1 MSPISIRLAATAGLI
16 AVTFFSA
23 AQAQVSD
30 SVVKIG
36 VLNDQSG
43 PYVDLAGPGAVLATQ
58 MAVEDFGGN
67 VLGAKVEVVFADHQ
81 NKPDVGSGVVR
92 RWFDQD
98 QVDAVIDVP
107 TSSVA
112 LAVQDLA
119 RQKERV
125 FLISGA
131 ASDSLS
137 GKACSP
143 FSIQTSDDTYALSVG
158 TTNAVVENG
167 GDTWFFLTADYV
179 FGHLMEEQSRK
190 LIEAK
195 GGKVLGSVR
204 HPQNTSDFASYLLQA
219 QRSGAKVI
227 GLANAG
233 NDTINAIRQAGEFG
247 LVASGQKMAGLILFS
262 SDIKALGLKAAQGL
276 MLSESF
282 YWDMNPKTREFSLRF
297 QKRFGG
303 KMPTREQATAYATT
317 LHYLKAIKAAG
328 TDKADV
334 VVKAMKA
341 TPMEFFGATGQIR
354 ADGRFIHD
362 LTLYQVKSPEE
373 STGEWDIY
381 KPLRTIKGEDAFVPL
396 EKSECPLVR
405 S

>member
-1 MSPISIRLAATAGLI
+1 MKMRKTFLALCWLVAA
-16 AVTFFSA
+16 SEMP

-30 SVVKIG
+30 GIVKIG

-43 PYVDLAGPGAVLATQ
+43 PYVDLAGPGSVLATQ
-58 MAVEDFGGN
+58 MAAEDFGGN
-67 VLGAKVEVVFADHQ
+67 VNGAKIEVVVADHQ
-81 NKPDVGSGVVR
+81 NKPDVGSAIVR
-92 RWFDQD
+92 RWLDEQ
-98 QVDAVIDVP
+98 QVDAIIDVP

-112 LAVQDLA
+112 MAVQEIT
-119 RQKERV
+119 RQKQRV

-131 ASDSLS
+131 ASETLS

-143 FSIQTSDDTYALSVG
+143 FSIQTSDDTYALTVG
-158 TTNAVVENG
+158 TTKAIVENG

-179 FGHLMEEQSRK
+179 FGHLIEAQSRK
-190 LIEAK
+190 LIESM

-204 HPQNTSDFASYLLQA
+204 HPQNTADFASFILLARQ
-219 QRSGAKVI
+219 SGAKVL

-233 NDTINAIRQAGEFG
+233 NDTINSIRQAGEFG
-247 LVASGQKMAGLILFS
+247 LVAAGQKMAGLILFS
-262 SDIKALGLKAAQGL
+262 SDIKALGLNAAQGL
-276 MLSESF
+276 MLTESF
-282 YWDMNPKTREFSLRF
+282 YWDMNAQTRDFSLRF

-317 LHYLKAIKAAG
+317 LHYLKAIKATG

-334 VVKAMKA
+334 VVKAMKD
-341 TPMEFFGATGQIR
+341 TPMEFFGSTGKIR

-362 LTLYQVKSPEE
+362 LMLYQVKSPAE
-373 STGEWDIY
+373 SKGEWDLY

-396 EKSECPLVR
+396 DKSECPLLKR
-405 S
+405 

>member
-1 MSPISIRLAATAGLI
+1 MNGGWLLAAAAASLSLC
-16 AVTFFSA
+16 AVPA
-23 AQAQVSD
+23 ARAQVSE

-43 PYVDLAGPGAVLATQ
+43 PYADLAGQGSVVATQ
-58 MAVEDFGGN
+58 MAAEDFGGT
-67 VLGAKVEVVFADHQ
+67 VLGAKIEVVAADHQ
-81 NKPDVGSGVVR
+81 NKPDIGSVIVR
-92 RWFDQD
+92 RWIDEQK
-98 QVDAVIDVP
+98 VDAIIDVP

-112 LAVQDLA
+112 MAVQEIT

-131 ASDSLS
+131 ASEALS

-143 FSIQTSDDTYALSVG
+143 FSIQTSDDTYALTIG
-158 TTNAVVENG
+158 TTKAVVESG

-179 FGHLMEEQSRK
+179 FGHLIEAQSRK
-190 LIEAK
+190 LIESM

-204 HPQNTSDFASYLLQA
+204 HPQNTADFANFLLQA
-219 QRSGAKVI
+219 KQSGAKVL

-247 LVASGQKMAGLILFS
+247 LVAGGQKMAGLILFS
-262 SDIKALGLKAAQGL
+262 SDIKALGLDAAQGL
-276 MLSESF
+276 MLTESF
-282 YWDMNPKTREFSLRF
+282 YWDMNQQAREFSLRF

-303 KMPTREQATAYATT
+303 KMPTREQATAYATA
-317 LHYLKAIKAAG
+317 LHYLNAIKLAG
-328 TDKADV
+328 TDKADIV
-334 VVKAMKA
+334 VRTMKE
-341 TPMEFFGATGQIR
+341 TPMEFFGTTGTIR

-362 LTLYQVKSPEE
+362 LMLYQVKAPSE
-373 STGEWDIY
+373 SKGEWDLY
-381 KPLRTIKGEDAFVPL
+381 KPLQTIKGETAFVPV
-396 EKSECPLVR
+396 EKSECPLVK

>member
-1 MSPISIRLAATAGLI
+1 MKMGFAVLAAATVACLG
-16 AVTFFSA
+16 VSPA
-23 AQAQVSD
+23 AHAQVSD
-30 SVVKIG
+30 GIVKIG

-58 MAVEDFGGN
+58 MAVEDFGGKAA
-67 VLGAKVEVVFADHQ
+67 GAKIEVVYADHQ

-92 RWFDQD
+92 RWYDEQ

-112 LAVQDLA
+112 LAVQDLS

-131 ASDSLS
+131 ASETLS

-143 FSIQTSDDTYALSVG
+143 FSIQTSDDTYALTVG
-158 TTNAVVENG
+158 TTKAVVESG
-167 GDTWFFLTADYV
+167 GDTWFFLTADYL
-179 FGHLMEEQSRK
+179 FGNVIEAQSRK
-190 LIEAK
+190 LIEAM

-204 HPQNTSDFASYLLQA
+204 HPQNTPDFASFLLRAKQ
-219 QRSGAKVI
+219 SGAKVL

-233 NDTINAIRQAGEFG
+233 NDTITAIRQAAEFG
-247 LVASGQKMAGLILFS
+247 LDNQKLAGLILFS
-262 SDIKALGLKAAQGL
+262 SDIKALGLAAAKGL
-276 MLSESF
+276 MLTESF
-282 YWDMNPKTREFSLRF
+282 YWDMNEKSREFSLRF

-303 KMPTREQATAYATT
+303 KMPTREQATAYATA
-317 LHYLKAIKAAG
+317 LHYFKAIEAAG
-328 TDKADV
+328 TDKADT
-334 VVKAMKA
+334 VVKKMKEM
-341 TPMEFFGATGQIR
+341 PMEFFGSTGTIR
-354 ADGRFIHD
+354 ADGRFVHD
-362 LTLYQVKSPEE
+362 LTLYQVKSPAE
-373 STGEWDIY
+373 SKGEWDLY

-396 EKSECPLVR
+396 DKSECPLAK